1 MNDQEFQQFIG
12 RPNTPAEDLGAR
24 FMRRAT
30 AIASLLQRK
39 NADYGNSAYRPPLL
53 SPSMPLESAL
63 LVRMSDKIQR
73 FIRLLENPAQVKE
86 ETLDDTAQ
94 DLAGYLIL
102 WLERPRGE
110 GESEV
115 HKDPGPAK
123 GHIATFGGQVAS
135 ALYFPIAVGAE
146 PSYAICRK
154 RDEWSTR
161 WIGCLADAE
170 DYAAKL
176 IAGTEVESNF
186 HWYRRM

>member
-1 MNDQEFQQFIG
+1 MLTDQQTFIG
-12 RPNTPAEDLGAR
+12 RPNTPTEDLNAR

-73 FIRLLENPAQVKE
+73 FVRLLENQAQVKE

-102 WLERPRGE
+102 WLERPREAVAKDPVTPAFYYPILVGAGD
-110 GESEV
+110 GESWAVERLSDG
-115 HKDPGPAK
+115 KSTKWK
-123 GHIATFGGQVAS
+123 GFKEDGIGFDW
-135 ALYFPIAVGAE
+135 I
-146 PSYAICRK
+146 K
-154 RDEWSTR
+154 RP
-161 WIGCLADAE
+161 
-170 DYAAKL
+170 
-176 IAGTEVESNF
+176 
-186 HWYRRM
+186 